1 MKCPQCGGTD
11 LSVQDSRSGDSEV
24 RRRRVCAGCGVRYV
38 TVERIEDVYV
48 AAGPGRPRGI
58 NYSAKRQATK
68 TGDEVV
74 AKTKSAGKRR
84 AEARRKIEDM
94 KDTFEE
100 DYSMYDDLA
109 EVGHLW
115 K

>member
-1 MKCPQCGGTD
+1 MKCPSCGGTD
-11 LSVQDSRSGDSEV
+11 LSVQDSRQSDTEV
-24 RRRRVCAGCGVRYV
+24 RRRRCCSACGTRYV

-48 AAGPGRPRGI
+48 AAAAGRPRGV
-58 NYSAKRQATK
+58 NYKAKDAPK
-68 TGDEVV
+68 TTGKDITTVV
-74 AKTKSAGKRR
+74 KSAGKKR
-84 AEARRKIEDM
+84 AEARRRVEDM
-94 KDTFEE
+94 MDARE

>member
-1 MKCPQCGGTD
+1 MKCPQCGGAD
-11 LSVQDSRSGDSEV
+11 LSVQDSRQGEAEV

-48 AAGPGRPRGI
+48 AAGPGRPRGA
-58 NYSAKRQATK
+58 NYEAKQQAK
-68 TGDEVV
+68 ANPKRGKEVLK
-74 AKTKSAGKRR
+74 AR

-94 KDTFEE
+94 RDTFEE

-109 EVGHLW
+109 DVGHLW